1 METETREALGSLAW
15 QKIRSDD
22 TIVEF
27 LKLECLNISEADLV
41 RALIR
46 WGKFQLQTQDIGN
59 LNAQL
64 RSKILPGLHQI
75 RFDSLTLK
83 EFAQLCKEELGTLLT
98 GDEKSSIFVSIVTD
112 DWKMMPT
119 DVVSSS
125 KLAPRHGPYT
135 FCPLLYDEIPPKMA
149 KLLVPSLSLPF
160 EINKDAAIV
169 GVKLNL
175 TACLCD
181 TLRSITLHNE
191 DDIVVGKG
199 DPILKIQHR
208 GEIFYKINADKS
220 LTACTEY
227 KLTLHFAPST
237 DGILPG
243 KSKAYRAYNLKKQDE
258 NPSSSDGL
266 ALQLYYENENMYVD
280 IQGILFEQ
288 VRSSEVNVSA

>member
-1 METETREALGSLAW
+1 METREALESLAW
-15 QKIRSDD
+15 LNIRSDD

-46 WGKFQLQTQDIGN
+46 WGKYQLQVQDIGN

-83 EFAQLCKEELGTLLT
+83 EFAQLCKEEFGTLLT
-98 GDEKSSIFVSIVTD
+98 GDEKSSIFVPIVTD

-119 DVVSSS
+119 DVVSS
-125 KLAPRHGPYT
+125 KLTPRHGPYT
-135 FCPLLYDEIPPKMA
+135 FCPLLYDEIPPKIA
-149 KLLVPSLSLPF
+149 KLRVPSLSLTF

-181 TLRSITLHNE
+181 TLSSITLQNE

-199 DPILKIQHR
+199 DPKLKIQHR
-208 GEIFYKINADKS
+208 GETFYKINADES
-220 LTACTEY
+220 LIACSEY
-227 KLTLHFAPST
+227 KLTLNFAQST

-243 KSKAYRAYNLKKQDE
+243 TSKAYRAYNLQKDK
-258 NPSSSDGL
+258 NPSLSDGL
-266 ALQLYYENENMYVD
+266 ALEVFCESGNTYVD

-288 VRSSEVNVSA
+288 VRSEVNASA